1 MVLGTPMGAVRNGKI
16 SYCVR
21 DQLPANI
28 KVIHQKAL
36 VLMPTR
42 TFPGIYGIELLW
54 WHSVTNGLEE
64 PHGVR
69 AYDCTQEMGR
79 FPIVYGNNCQNQS
92 ATPKTFGSYACKNIS
107 WYILYLTIM
116 VAFRNKLSGDPHGV
130 PNIWIYQEI
139 AHFPVGKY
147 REQLLKSKC

>member
-1 MVLGTPMGAVRNGKI
+1 MGAVTNGKI

-28 KVIHQKAL
+28 KVLHQKAL

-69 AYDCTQEMGR
+69 AYDCTKKGED
-79 FPIVYGNNCQNQS
+79 F
-92 ATPKTFGSYACKNIS
+92 
-107 WYILYLTIM
+107 
-116 VAFRNKLSGDPHGV
+116 
-130 PNIWIYQEI
+130 
-139 AHFPVGKY
+139 
-147 REQLLKSKC
+147 LLCTETTAKSKCYTKHLWFLCLQEHFLVHTVSNYYGSIP